1 MTKYVL
7 NGKTVTRKEFLRG
20 APGLRAGEPCFV
32 ASTRGWPLVSEAMGV
47 HPSQVQAVMAD
58 DRRKGVPTDYTR
70 DGCPIFTSRA
80 HRKRYCEAHGYFDR
94 NGGYGDPQKRR

>member
-1 MTKYVL
+1 
-7 NGKTVTRKEFLRG
+7 
-20 APGLRAGEPCFV
+20 
-32 ASTRGWPLVSEAMGV
+32 
-47 HPSQVQAVMAD
+47 VMAD